1 VIAGE
6 NKKSR
11 LTTGKAVE
19 QQIADLM
26 MPLFKLEVRPVTEAR
41 DRQGVDRLVVTPRN
55 NVKTLQI
62 KYRETGTDI
71 LVDAYDPYYG
81 TGHSDTKIG
90 RDLAYQCDFVA
101 CLIGEYL
108 HLIHGE
114 ALKRMVRHGIMMWYA
129 FNKPKFLKLRN
140 GITTKLSMDHRNMR
154 PKLLVFVPI
163 KAIPKRHIWT
173 KNILTGETVK

>member
-1 VIAGE
+1 MIAGE

-11 LTTGKAVE
+11 LTTGKIVE

-26 MPLFKLEVRPVTEAR
+26 MPLFKLEVHPVTEAR
-41 DRQGVDRLVVTPRN
+41 DRQGIDRLVVTPRN

-81 TGHSDTKIG
+81 TGHPDTKLG
-90 RDLAYQCDFVA
+90 RDITSQCDFVA
-101 CLIGEYL
+101 CQIGEHL
-108 HLIHGE
+108 HLVHGKT
-114 ALKRMVRHGIMMWYA
+114 LKDAAKHGVMTWMAWE
-129 FNKPKFLKLRN
+129 KPKVLKLAN
-140 GITTKLSMDHRNMR
+140 GVTTKLSIDHRNMR
-154 PKLLVFVPI
+154 PKLLVFVPV